1 MVQRGH
7 RRTHRAV
14 RTGRVGRVADVGSA
28 RRIAVTRGHEGS
40 EVSRLELKVPPDVV
54 WVIVAGL
61 MWWASTTTPRLVVP
75 MPLRN
80 GLAVA
85 LTVLG
90 VWVMVSARAALER
103 AGTTWHPTTPD
114 KATSLVTSG
123 VYGFSRNPVYLGM
136 LLVIMG
142 LAVLLTSP
150 AALAVSALFVVY
162 LDRFQIRP

>member
-1 MVQRGH
+1 
-7 RRTHRAV
+7 
-14 RTGRVGRVADVGSA
+14 
-28 RRIAVTRGHEGS
+28 
-40 EVSRLELKVPPDVV
+40 VSRLELKVPPDVV

-162 LDRFQIRP
+162 LDRFQIRPEERALTEILGQEYLDYAKRVRRWI